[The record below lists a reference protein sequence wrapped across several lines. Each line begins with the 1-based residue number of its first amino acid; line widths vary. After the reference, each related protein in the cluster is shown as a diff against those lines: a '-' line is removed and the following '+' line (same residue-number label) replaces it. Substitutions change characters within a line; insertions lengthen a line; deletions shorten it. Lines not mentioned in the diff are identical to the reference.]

1 MPLPPEGRFERYQ
14 AALQQGHDHLRQAKL
29 KQALTSYRSAAE
41 LGEKRA
47 LPHVLAAGVLIRL
60 GRIKEALSEYDK
72 ALALD
77 PNDRSA
83 VAGKAGTLRAAGR
96 AAEAAKL
103 DAKLDE
109 LEEEAEAQRLA
120 SAVAGAGGVES
131 PEGLLVTAER
141 MVAQGRREG
150 AITAWLG
157 ASERYA
163 AAGQLDAALDT
174 CLRALLADSGS
185 PRVHLELS
193 RLYFLRG
200 WHQRGADHLLLL
212 DKLLALAPNDTVRV
226 ELVELAAKY
235 DKLDTRLGQ
244 LGQA

>member
-1 MPLPPEGRFERYQ
+1 MPTTDGRFERYQ
-14 AALQQGHDHLRQAKL
+14 VALQQGHDQLRQGKL
-29 KQALTSYRSAAE
+29 KPALASYHSAAE

-60 GRIKEALSEYDK
+60 GRLKEALSEYDK

-96 AAEAAKL
+96 ATEAAPL
-103 DAKLDE
+103 EAKLAE

-120 SAVAGAGGVES
+120 SAIAGAGGTEN

-141 MVAQGRREG
+141 MVAKGRREH
-150 AITAWLG
+150 AINAWLA
-157 ASERYA
+157 ASQRYA
-163 AAGQLDAALDT
+163 AAGKLDAALDT

-185 PRVHLELS
+185 ARVHVELA

-212 DKLLALAPNDTVRV
+212 DKLLALEPNQDVRAEV
-226 ELVELAAKY
+226 VAMAAKY
-235 DKLDTRLGQ
+235 DTLDTRLVPIA
-244 LGQA
+244 LS